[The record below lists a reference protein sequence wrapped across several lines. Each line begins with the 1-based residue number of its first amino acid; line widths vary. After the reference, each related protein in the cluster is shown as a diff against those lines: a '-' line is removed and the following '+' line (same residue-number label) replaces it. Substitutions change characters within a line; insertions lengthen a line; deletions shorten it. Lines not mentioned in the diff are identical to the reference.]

1 VIRVAVADDDLL
13 VREGIEHLLGGEPE
27 IDVVAVAT
35 NREELI
41 AAIEREAP
49 DVVLT
54 DIRMPPR
61 HTNEGVEIAQMLR
74 TTSPKT
80 AVIVVSNY
88 VEPEYALAFLSG
100 GTSGRGYLLKER
112 LGNRE
117 QLISAIREVAGG
129 GSVIDPEVVEA
140 LVNARTRER
149 HSALGRLTAREREVL
164 GEVAT
169 GKSNAEIAR
178 NLFITKRAVERH
190 IGSIFAK
197 LDLPEERVASRRV
210 LATLLFL
217 ADRRDARS
225 DSLGG

>member
-1 VIRVAVADDDLL
+1 MIRVAVADDDLL
-13 VREGIEHLLGGEPE
+13 VREGIEHLLRMETE

-35 NREELI
+35 SRDELL
-41 AAIEREAP
+41 AAVEREAP
-49 DVVLT
+49 DVVVT
-54 DIRMPPR
+54 DIRMPPS
-61 HTNEGVEIAQMLR
+61 HTSEGVEIAQMLR
-74 TTSPKT
+74 TSSPQT
-80 AVIVVSNY
+80 AVIVISNY
-88 VEPEYALAFLSG
+88 AEPEYALAFLSG
-100 GTSGRGYLLKER
+100 GTAGRGYLLKER

-117 QLISAIREVAGG
+117 QLISAIREVAAG

-140 LVNARTRER
+140 LVDARSRER
-149 HSALGRLTAREREVL
+149 PSQLQRLTAREREVL

-197 LDLPEERVASRRV
+197 LDLPEERIASRRV

-217 ADRRDARS
+217 ADRDAGGS
-225 DSLGG
+225 DRLGT

>member
-1 VIRVAVADDDLL
+1 MIRVAVADDDLL
-13 VREGIEHLLGGEPE
+13 VREGIEHLLEGEPE
-27 IDVVAVAT
+27 IEVVAVAA
-35 NREELI
+35 NRDELI
-41 AAIEREAP
+41 DAIEREAP
-49 DVVLT
+49 DVVVT

-61 HTNEGVEIAQMLR
+61 HTNEGIEVAQTLR
-74 TTSPKT
+74 TTSPRT
-80 AVIVVSNY
+80 GVIVVSNY

-100 GTSGRGYLLKER
+100 GTARRGYLLKER

-117 QLISAIREVAGG
+117 QLISAIRQVAAG

-140 LVNARTRER
+140 LVNARSRER
-149 HSALGRLTAREREVL
+149 PSALARLTAREREVL

-178 NLFITKRAVERH
+178 SLFITKRAVERH

-197 LDLPEERVASRRV
+197 LDLPEERLASRRV

-217 ADRRDARS
+217 ADPTDARS
-225 DSLGG
+225 DQSGA